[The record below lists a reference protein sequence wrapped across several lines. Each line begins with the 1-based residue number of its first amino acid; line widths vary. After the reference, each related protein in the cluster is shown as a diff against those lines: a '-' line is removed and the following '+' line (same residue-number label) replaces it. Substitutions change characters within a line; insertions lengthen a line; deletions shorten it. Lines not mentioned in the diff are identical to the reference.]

1 MFLRLYSCHDLFF
14 LGNNDYSSDAVDFFR
29 QLAPKEKMF
38 KFKFDKTKEQTYPM
52 TIEMFMDENCQKTFA
67 EVLIRRRFVKSID
80 PPPEWNPMAADYQ
93 KPGNLLCPIL
103 FDSARPRS
111 IYYALFFRLFTK
123 LCYVIREIN
132 RSTNRMESKRC
143 RLPKTM

>member
-1 MFLRLYSCHDLFF
+1 MSIIELKISPCLCFKGFTLAIVMTFFF

-67 EVLIRRRFVKSID
+67 EVLIRRQFVKSID

-93 KPGNLLCPIL
+93 KPGNLLCPTF
-103 FDSARPRS
+103 FDST
-111 IYYALFFRLFTK
+111 LGLFTK
-123 LCYVIREIN
+123 
-132 RSTNRMESKRC
+132 
-143 RLPKTM
+143 

>member
-1 MFLRLYSCHDLFF
+1 MTFF

-38 KFKFDKTKEQTYPM
+38 KFKFDKTKEQTYPI

-93 KPGNLLCPIL
+93 KPGNLLCPI
-103 FDSARPRS
+103 
-111 IYYALFFRLFTK
+111 FFETTIGLFTK
-123 LCYVIREIN
+123 
-132 RSTNRMESKRC
+132 
-143 RLPKTM
+143 